1 MTPTEPTRPST
12 QPEQAPASGGD
23 QEQATQD
30 YHRLIASIHEE
41 WDALESQSDLS
52 VMPSTRVMQS
62 VMAAVRADARHGAQ
76 VQAPPTDL
84 GPYTLT
90 ELSLR
95 TLVRHAVDRV
105 AQARGLCS
113 SFEHAPATDGH
124 QGLGVPTSVHCR
136 ISAHA
141 SCQDLPA
148 LAQQVRESVLEAFRN
163 DLDSSPTV
171 NIHVEDL
178 HDDD

>member
-1 MTPTEPTRPST
+1 MTPTDPTRPST

-62 VMAAVRADARHGAQ
+62 VMEAVRADARHGAQ

-95 TLVRHAVDRV
+95 TLVRRAVDGV
-105 AQARGLCS
+105 PGARALRS

-124 QGLGVPTSVHCR
+124 KGLGAPISVHCR

-141 SCQDLPA
+141 ASPDLPA
-148 LAQQVRESVLEAFRN
+148 LAQQVRDAVLEAFRS

-171 NIHVEDL
+171 SIHVEDL
-178 HDDD
+178 HDDE

>member
-1 MTPTEPTRPST
+1 MTTTDPTHPST

-52 VMPSTRVMQS
+52 VMPSARIMQS
-62 VMAAVRADARHGAQ
+62 VMEAVRADARHGAQ
-76 VQAPPTDL
+76 VQVPPTDL

-95 TLVRHAVDRV
+95 TLVRRAVDRV
-105 AQARGLCS
+105 PGARALRS
-113 SFEHAPATDGH
+113 SFEHAAATDGH
-124 QGLGVPTSVHCR
+124 RGLGAPTSVHCR

-141 SCQDLPA
+141 ACPDLPA
-148 LAQQVRESVLEAFRN
+148 LAQQVRASVLEAFHE
-163 DLDSSPTV
+163 DLDCSPTV

-178 HDDD
+178 HDED